1 MKQFSF
7 FLSILLFNALTLPA
21 AESTAP
27 LQKASES
34 LEGEIIEKIKE
45 IEQALKKSPEPC
57 LVTIFVHGTL
67 KPAQVSLSTI
77 NEVMHNRIEN
87 TLYSITLEYMRAN
100 TYLHQNTPTQ
110 GLGLVYINPLND
122 ECQSGAQTMR
132 SLFELAHVFYKTDA
146 THRRYYTFGWNGLLN
161 MQERYVA
168 AKKLYHEL
176 EKEVALLR
184 SKSLE
189 PSIHMVAYSHGGN
202 VALNLAKIKQE
213 NITNPNFAVEQ
224 LVLLATPIQKE
235 TDYLV
240 GDTSFFKKSFL
251 FFSTE
256 DHVQTS
262 DFFSTQKELFSRRK
276 FTSRAEF
283 KVPDTLTQVR
293 IRLTKRINRS
303 KMIHDENAE
312 IEAILSEPNIR
323 CLHMD
328 PSHTEFWNLRWGN
341 EWYRTSLPIA
351 PLPVIAFVPTITY
364 LLEHFAQSARTITF
378 DYCPS
383 VGGARLIMNNHKTGT
398 VVPVLNETVIS
409 HMNELVER
417 CIPEDFSL
425 EEQNRQEQLALKQA
439 YETLKKDKKTL
450 KKKSHRKLMTSYLDL
465 SRKMW
470 PHQFP
475 KF

>member
-7 FLSILLFNALTLPA
+7 FLSILLFSPCTLPT

-27 LQKASES
+27 LQKS
-34 LEGEIIEKIKE
+34 LEEKIIEGIG
-45 IEQALKKSPEPC
+45 QTLKKKPTGPC

-77 NEVMHNRIEN
+77 NDLMHNKIEN

-100 TYLHQNTPTQ
+100 KYLHQNTATQ
-110 GLGLVYINPLND
+110 GLGLVYINPLN
-122 ECQSGAQTMR
+122 EVCQSGAQTMKN
-132 SLFELAHVFYKTDA
+132 LFELAHVFYKSEY

-161 MQERYVA
+161 MKERYSEA
-168 AKKLYHEL
+168 ERLYHAL
-176 EKEVALLR
+176 EKEVILLR
-184 SKSLE
+184 SKGIE
-189 PSIHMVAYSHGGN
+189 PHIHIIAYSHGGN
-202 VALNLAKIKQE
+202 VALNLAKIKEE
-213 NITNPNFAVEQ
+213 NITPPHFSIEQ

-240 GDTSFFKKSFL
+240 GDTSFFKKSYL
-251 FFSTE
+251 FYSTE
-256 DHVQTS
+256 DQVQTS

-276 FTSRAEF
+276 FTSRIHF
-283 KVPDTLTQVR
+283 KLPTTLTQVR
-293 IRLTKRINRS
+293 IRLTRRINRS
-303 KMIHDENAE
+303 KLLKNENATL
-312 IEAILSEPNIR
+312 EAILSDPHIR

-328 PSHTEFWNLRWGN
+328 PSHTEFWNLKWGN
-341 EWYRTSLPIA
+341 TWYRKSLPIA
-351 PLPVIAFVPTITY
+351 PLPVVAFVPSITY
-364 LLEHFAQSARTITF
+364 LLEHFAPEAQDITF

-383 VGGARLIMNNHKTGT
+383 IGGARLITSKHKITT

-409 HMNELVER
+409 HMNEIVKK
-417 CIPEDFSL
+417 CTPEDFSL

-439 YETLKKDKKTL
+439 YETLKKDKKAL
-450 KKKSHRKLMTSYLDL
+450 KKKSRRKLMTSYLDL

-475 KF
+475 QF